1 MQTAGEYNEPH
12 RLVPTVGD
20 LTPSSADLE
29 ITQRMKRA
37 GDLLGIAVSDRV
49 IVLDTDHIS
58 LKADS
63 PIW

>member
-1 MQTAGEYNEPH
+1 MPTADEYNESH

-37 GDLLGIAVSDRV
+37 GESLGIAVIDHA
-49 IVLDTDHIS
+49 IVSDTDHIS
-58 LKADS
+58 LKPD
-63 PIW
+63 